1 MIVVTD
7 GSRVVVVVNV
17 SPAAVV
23 VVVVCSATV
32 VVVDVCPASV
42 VVVTAVVVTPAGA
55 DPSMAK
61 LFTKQPEYPALIT
74 AVEFNIIWS
83 HWGKK
88 IKSVL

>member
-7 GSRVVVVVNV
+7 GNSVVVVVDV
-17 SPAAVV
+17 CPAAVV
-23 VVVVCSATV
+23 VVVVSPATV
-32 VVVDVCPASV
+32 VVVDVCPPSV
-42 VVVTAVVVTPAGA
+42 VVVTAVVVPPAGG

-61 LFTKQPEYPALIT
+61 LLTKQPEYPALIT
-74 AVEFNIIWS
+74 AVEPNIIWS